1 MKKITVVYLL
11 LASLPF
17 YSNAQKTIQCSFE
30 KLFSAKPGTDM
41 PSAVTQLQAYNQ
53 ITLVNQTSVKLKPYA
68 NAGGDSILHETV
80 TYRIDSSECLKGK
93 KSTVKFEFADGK
105 LFKAFIETTYGTN
118 EFNEL
123 MANFDFL
130 HNEIKKQWK
139 FEHAISVGGGSSA
152 EGSGYIFNK
161 TTDAKKAKL
170 DMCMLQYI
178 KNNNSNPNNV
188 NYTLEILWANLNNT
202 RMESSSF

>member
-1 MKKITVVYLL
+1 MKKITALL
-11 LASLPF
+11 LLVTF
-17 YSNAQKTIQCSFE
+17 LHFNSNAQQTIRCSFE

-41 PSAVTQLQAYNQ
+41 PSAITQLQAYNQ

-68 NAGGDSILHETV
+68 NTGGDSILHETV
-80 TYRIDSSECLKGK
+80 TYRIDSSECLKGQ
-93 KSTVKFEFADGK
+93 KSMVKFEFADGK
-105 LFKAFIETTYGTN
+105 LFKAFIETTYATN
-118 EFNEL
+118 EYNEM

-139 FEHAISVGGGSSA
+139 YEHKITVGGGSSA
-152 EGSGYIFNK
+152 EGFGYVFNK
-161 TTDAKKAKL
+161 TTDNKKAKL

-178 KNNNSNPNNV
+178 KNNINSNNA

-202 RMESSSF
+202 RMESSAF

>member
-1 MKKITVVYLL
+1 
-11 LASLPF
+11 
-17 YSNAQKTIQCSFE
+17 
-30 KLFSAKPGTDM
+30 M

-53 ITLVNQTSVKLKPYA
+53 ITLVNQTAVKLKPYA

>member
-1 MKKITVVYLL
+1 MKKNTILL
-11 LASLPF
+11 LIAFLPF
-17 YSNAQKTIQCSFE
+17 CSEAQKTIVCSFE
-30 KLFSAKPGTDM
+30 KLFAATPGTDM

-53 ITLVNQTSVKLKPYA
+53 ITLINQTSAKLKPYQ
-68 NAGGDSILHETV
+68 NKGGDSILHETV

-93 KSTVKFEFADGK
+93 KSTVKFEFANGK

-139 FEHAISVGGGSSA
+139 FEHGISVGGGTSA
-152 EGSGYIFNK
+152 EGSGYVFNK
-161 TTDAKKAKL
+161 TTGKKAKL

-178 KNNNSNPNNV
+178 KNNSSNPNNI
-188 NYTLEILWANLNNT
+188 NYTLEILWVNLNNT
-202 RMESSSF
+202 RMESSAF